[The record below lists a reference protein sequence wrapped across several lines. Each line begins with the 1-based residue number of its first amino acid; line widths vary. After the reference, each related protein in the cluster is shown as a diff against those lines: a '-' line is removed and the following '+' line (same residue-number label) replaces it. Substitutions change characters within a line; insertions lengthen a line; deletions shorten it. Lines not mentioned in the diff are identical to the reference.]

1 MPNGRR
7 RHRRNPPAPG
17 QAARP
22 RLLSLSRFNA
32 IALGVKGYTRPYTI
46 PFPQEALDVPQR
58 SVRPYI
64 WMLAGCGSFAVM
76 SALAHA
82 AGERCSWQ
90 AVAVC
95 RAFLVFLFVGTFAV
109 ATGTKLVFFRPR
121 RLWVR
126 SIAGSLSLVMAF
138 YALAKLK
145 ASTVVT
151 LTNTFPVW
159 VAVLSWP
166 VLGVLPSVRVWAAVL
181 GGVVGVYLIQMP
193 HGAEDDFAILLALC
207 SAGATSVAMIG
218 LHKLRGVNPNA
229 VVVHFSAVATLASS
243 MAFLLFDRRTDG
255 LPVYHP
261 DALFLLL
268 GIGLTAS
275 VGQMFLTRAFAAGD
289 PAKVS
294 VVGLSQVVFSLLID
308 VGVSGLEITS
318 MALLGIIL
326 IIAPTAWVMLER
338 KSRRQAELQPVGSSA
353 DLALAAD
360 SADDMPALRD

>member
-1 MPNGRR
+1 
-7 RHRRNPPAPG
+7 
-17 QAARP
+17 
-22 RLLSLSRFNA
+22 
-32 IALGVKGYTRPYTI
+32 
-46 PFPQEALDVPQR
+46 
-58 SVRPYI
+58 
-64 WMLAGCGSFAVM
+64 MLAGCGSFAVM

-90 AVAVC
+90 TVAVC
-95 RAFLVFLFVGTFAV
+95 RAFLVFLFVGAFAV
-109 ATGTKLVFFRPR
+109 ATGTRLVFFRPR

-166 VLGVLPSVRVWAAVL
+166 VLGVLPTGRVWLAVL
-181 GGVVGVYLIQMP
+181 GGVTGVYLIQMP
-193 HGAEDDFAILLALC
+193 HGADDDFAILLALL
-207 SAGATSVAMIG
+207 SAAATSVAMIG

-229 VVVHFSAVATLASS
+229 VVVHFSAVATVASAS
-243 MAFLLFDRRTDG
+243 AFLLFERRTDG

-261 DALFLLL
+261 EAVGLLL

-308 VGVSGLEITS
+308 VGVTRLELTRE
-318 MALLGIIL
+318 ALFGTLL
-326 IIAPTAWVMLER
+326 IVAPTAWVMLER
-338 KSRRQAELQPVGSSA
+338 RPPRQAELQPSGSSP

-360 SADDMPALRD
+360 SADDMPSLPR